1 MRKLVVYVVGVGSLA
16 LLTGVAPARALTIDP
31 TRSSLTPSA
40 GAAQPLSGTIGIL
53 LGASPPLSSNT
64 TFDVTSLDAH
74 ASGGLAIGLDPA
86 LAHPG
91 AGVLSPSGSFLVPN
105 LFLRLVDG
113 SSTFDLT
120 VPNVLGSYGAF
131 AGCPA
136 DVCLQTSFDVDTGG
150 PSGVVHVELYAV
162 PEPETAALLALG
174 VAALSAARRRAAGGL
189 R

>member
-1 MRKLVVYVVGVGSLA
+1 MRRLVYVLAAGSVA
-16 LLTGVAPARALTIDP
+16 LVAGIAPARALTIDP
-31 TRSSLTPSA
+31 TRSELTPSA
-40 GAAQPLSGTIGIL
+40 GAPQPLSGTVDVL
-53 LGASPPLSSNT
+53 LGASPPLSANT
-64 TFDVTSLDAH
+64 TFDVTSLDAE
-74 ASGGLAIGLDPA
+74 ASGGLAIGLDPM

-105 LFLRLVDG
+105 LFLHLVDG
-113 SSTFDLT
+113 SSIFDLT

-136 DVCLQTSFDVDTGG
+136 DVCLETSFDVDTGG

-162 PEPETAALLALG
+162 PEPGPAALLVPGL
-174 VAALSAARRRAAGGL
+174 AALSIARRRAPEVS

>member
-1 MRKLVVYVVGVGSLA
+1 MRKLFVYVVGVGSVA
-16 LLTGVAPARALTIDP
+16 LLAGVAPARALTIDP

-40 GAAQPLSGTIGIL
+40 GAAQSLSGTVDVL
-53 LGASPPLSSNT
+53 LGTAPPLSSNT

-113 SSTFDLT
+113 SSIFDLT

-136 DVCLQTSFDVDTGG
+136 DACLQTSFDVDTGG
-150 PSGVVHVELYAV
+150 PAGVVHVEVYAV
-162 PEPETAALLALG
+162 PEPGTAALLALG
-174 VAALSAARRRAAGGL
+174 MTVLSAARRRGM
-189 R
+189 

>member
-1 MRKLVVYVVGVGSLA
+1 V
-16 LLTGVAPARALTIDP
+16 
-31 TRSSLTPSA
+31 
-40 GAAQPLSGTIGIL
+40 L
-53 LGASPPLSSNT
+53 LGASPPLSGNT

-74 ASGGLAIGLDPA
+74 ASGGLAVGLDPA

-91 AGVLSPSGSFLVPN
+91 AGVLSPSGSFLVPS

-113 SSTFDLT
+113 STIFDLT

-150 PSGVVHVELYAV
+150 PSGVVHVEVYAV
-162 PEPETAALLALG
+162 PEPAPAALVALG
-174 VAALSAARRRAAGGL
+174 MTALSAARRRATPGV

>member
-1 MRKLVVYVVGVGSLA
+1 MRRLVVFVVGLGSVA
-16 LLTGVAPARALTIDP
+16 LFAGVAPARALTIDP

-40 GAAQPLSGTIGIL
+40 GAAQPLSGTVDVL

-113 SSTFDLT
+113 TSVFDLT
-120 VPNVLGSYGAF
+120 VPDVLGSYGAF
-131 AGCPA
+131 PGCPA

-150 PSGVVHVELYAV
+150 AAGVVHVELYAV
-162 PEPETAALLALG
+162 PEPAPAALLALG
-174 VAALSAARRRAAGGL
+174 VAALATARRRATRGL